1 MIEANKPNLAQDL
14 QRIHMIITR
23 GLDVSIE
30 QASQFAREGFRD
42 RDLREG
48 YRKYVT
54 ALLSFV
60 SAHHL
65 TEDEVAFPYFEDR
78 LPEMPFDRLEEEHEE
93 IERMLEQAQSH
104 VEGLDEEPEA
114 LGDLGAQLREIRE
127 LWHPHI
133 GIEEKHLD
141 VERLE
146 EMLPVEEHER
156 ISGEM
161 GKLSIEHAEPLQLVV
176 PFALYNLP
184 SDERATLTRNMP
196 AKVIDELMPGP
207 WKEEWAPMAP
217 FLLE

>member
-1 MIEANKPNLAQDL
+1 MVMEEIPVLC
-14 QRIHMIITR
+14 RTR
-23 GLDVSIE
+23 TEMRGPALLDCHL
-30 QASQFAREGFRD
+30 AREVGRSAG
-42 RDLREG
+42 G

-93 IERMLEQAQSH
+93 IERMLEQAQGR

-114 LGDLGAQLREIRE
+114 LRDLEAQLREIRE

-141 VERLE
+141 AERLG

-161 GKLSIEHAEPLQLVV
+161 GKLSMEHAEPLHLVV

-184 SDERATLTRNMP
+184 ADERAALTRNMP
-196 AKVIDELMPGP
+196 PKVIEELMPGP
-207 WKEEWAPMAP
+207 WKERWAPMQP
-217 FLLE
+217 FLLA

>member
-78 LPEMPFDRLEEEHEE
+78 LPEMPF
-93 IERMLEQAQSH
+93 
-104 VEGLDEEPEA
+104 
-114 LGDLGAQLREIRE
+114 
-127 LWHPHI
+127 
-133 GIEEKHLD
+133 
-141 VERLE
+141 
-146 EMLPVEEHER
+146 
-156 ISGEM
+156 
-161 GKLSIEHAEPLQLVV
+161 
-176 PFALYNLP
+176 ALYNLP
-184 SDERATLTRNMP
+184 ADERAALTRNMP
-196 AKVIDELMPGP
+196 PKVIEELMPGP
-207 WKEEWAPMAP
+207 WRERWAPMQP
-217 FLLE
+217 FLLA